1 MAVGE
6 GADTTGMRK
15 LAELGKGR
23 MYYAGPFDSLPK
35 IFTKETLMISGS
47 YVQNRTFTPV
57 ITDDSMTDFEGFPVL
72 NGYLASTE
80 KPLATVSLCSDRQE
94 PVLAWWQY
102 GAGKVAAWTSDV
114 QGGWTGS
121 FLSWEESTAFFAGI
135 LSYIL
140 PVNTRSG
147 DAEMEDGKLRFT
159 ADAEDELMS
168 RAAKAEARI
177 IRPDGTQETVEL
189 GQVSA
194 RVFEG
199 EADTSQAGAYAVHV
213 SVRDRLG
220 NELLSADSGAVLSW
234 SREYDLRTAEEGL
247 LEQLSAET
255 GGVSTQ
261 NPAELLNFKDTSA
274 RKRRDLTWV
283 LALLA
288 GLIFLFDVAQRRLDW
303 LREPEKKEKPEE
315 EEGKKPVKP
324 AKKKTEK
331 KQPEKPQE
339 KAADVLWENLQKK
352 KRL

>member
-1 MAVGE
+1 
-6 GADTTGMRK
+6 
-15 LAELGKGR
+15 

-35 IFTKETLMISGS
+35 IFTKETLMVSGS
-47 YVQNRTFTPV
+47 YVQNRTFTPIV
-57 ITDDSMTDFEGFPVL
+57 TDPSMTDFEGFPAL
-72 NGYLASTE
+72 SGYLATTE
-80 KPLATVSLCSDRQE
+80 KPLATVSLCSDRKE

-102 GAGKVAAWTSDV
+102 GAGKTAAWTSDV
-114 QGGWTGS
+114 QGGWTGN
-121 FLSWEESTAFFAGI
+121 FLNWEDAPAFFSGI
-135 LSYIL
+135 LSYVL

-147 DAEMEDGKLRFT
+147 DAELDDGKLRFT
-159 ADAEDELMS
+159 ADADDELMS

-189 GQVSA
+189 GQVNA
-194 RVFEG
+194 RTFEG

-220 NELLSADSGAVLSW
+220 NELLATDSGAVLSW
-234 SREYDLRTAEEGL
+234 SREYDLRTSGDGV
-247 LEQLSAET
+247 LEQLSEASGGIAAENT
-255 GGVSTQ
+255 S
-261 NPAELLNFKDTSA
+261 ELLNFPDTSA
-274 RKRRDLTWV
+274 RKRRDLTWI

-303 LREPEKKEKPEE
+303 LREPEKKEEPEAE
-315 EEGKKPVKP
+315 KP
-324 AKKKTEK
+324 AKPEKKKKPEK

>member
-1 MAVGE
+1 
-6 GADTTGMRK
+6 
-15 LAELGKGR
+15 
-23 MYYAGPFDSLPK
+23 
-35 IFTKETLMISGS
+35 
-47 YVQNRTFTPV
+47 
-57 ITDDSMTDFEGFPVL
+57 
-72 NGYLASTE
+72 
-80 KPLATVSLCSDRQE
+80 VSLCSDRRE

-121 FLSWEESTAFFAGI
+121 FLSWEEAPAFFAGI

-220 NELLSADSGAVLSW
+220 NELLAADSGAVLSW
-234 SREYDLRTAEEGL
+234 SREYDLRTAEEGI

-255 GGVSTQ
+255 GGITTE
-261 NPAELLNFKDTSA
+261 NPAELLNFRDTSA

-315 EEGKKPVKP
+315 EEREKPVKP
-324 AKKKTEK
+324 AKKKPEK
-331 KQPEKPQE
+331 KQLEKPQE